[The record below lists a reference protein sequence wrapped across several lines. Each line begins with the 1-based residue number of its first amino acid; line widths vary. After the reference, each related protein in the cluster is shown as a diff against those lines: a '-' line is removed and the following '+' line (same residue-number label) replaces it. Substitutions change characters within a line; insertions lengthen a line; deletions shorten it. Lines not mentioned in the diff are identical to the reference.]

1 MGEVWRAHHPA
12 LKRDDALK
20 VLPDAFVANPERLAR
35 FHREAQVLASLNHPN
50 IAHVYG
56 FEDAGDAKA
65 LVMELV
71 EGPTLADRLAEGAIP
86 VHEALPIAAQ
96 IAEAIEAAHEHGIV
110 HRDLKP
116 ANVKVR
122 PDGTVKVLDFGLA
135 KAAEPAADLSRSQAL
150 SPTITAAAMTQ
161 AGVILGTAG
170 YMSPEQA
177 KGHAADKRSDI
188 WSFGCVLYEM
198 VTGRRAFEGEE
209 VGDTLASVIKSDP
222 DWSLLPSDLSPAVR
236 TLIEQCLVKDRRKR
250 IGDIAVA
257 RFVLTQQTALTTPAR
272 TTTTVPRSTPRM
284 RSALVLGALGAVA
297 LGAAVTWL
305 MMRTAPSR
313 PLQTRFSVEAVR
325 PITRNAFYRNVAISP
340 DGARLIYAGVGAGT
354 RQQLFVRRLDQLDT
368 QEMRGIPEGNSPFFS
383 PDGQSVGFFVA
394 SSTEL
399 KKAPIDGGAVISL
412 SKYSGTPRGATWGAN
427 DTIVFAT
434 NDTATGLFSVPAG
447 GGDPQILTRP
457 DPEKGEQDHL
467 FPAMLPGDRA
477 VVFTIA
483 RAGGS
488 VDDSHIAALDLESG
502 RTTTLVRGGS
512 HAIYVD
518 SGHLVYAA
526 AGGLRAVRFDPD
538 RLTISGDPVA
548 VVEQVQTLGSGA
560 AQFDVSRTGTLVFMP
575 GNEDAIA
582 SVARPMV
589 WVDRSGREQAIN
601 APAHGYVLPRLSP
614 DGKRVALDV
623 RDQTEDIWIWDLER
637 ETLTKLTTSVSSNTW
652 PIWTPT
658 GTHIVFTSARD
669 GRGQNLFRQRADF
682 TGVAERL
689 TTSVGTQHA
698 MSFSPDGKALVV
710 QTYGGNLVDLSL
722 MSMETLLSGKPATGT
737 IEPQPLV
744 RTPAGEAGAEISP
757 DGRWLAYYS
766 NISGRNEVYV
776 RAFPNVESGG
786 QWTIS
791 TAGGTRP
798 AWSRNGREMFYLDVN
813 GAMMAVP
820 VQTTPT
826 FSAGK
831 PTKLFDANWWAVLS
845 ARMYDVTAD
854 GQRFLAIKDL
864 SSDGESTTP
873 QTFTVVVNW
882 IEELKQP

>member
-1 MGEVWRAHHPA
+1 
-12 LKRDDALK
+12 
-20 VLPDAFVANPERLAR
+20 
-35 FHREAQVLASLNHPN
+35 
-50 IAHVYG
+50 
-56 FEDAGDAKA
+56 
-65 LVMELV
+65 
-71 EGPTLADRLAEGAIP
+71 
-86 VHEALPIAAQ
+86 
-96 IAEAIEAAHEHGIV
+96 
-110 HRDLKP
+110 
-116 ANVKVR
+116 
-122 PDGTVKVLDFGLA
+122 
-135 KAAEPAADLSRSQAL
+135 
-150 SPTITAAAMTQ
+150 MTQ

-177 KGHAADKRSDI
+177 KGHVADKRSDI

-198 VTGRRAFEGEE
+198 VTGRRAFHGEE

-236 TLIEQCLVKDRRKR
+236 ALIEQCLVKDRRKR

-257 RFVLTQQTALTTPAR
+257 RFVLAQQTALTTPAR
-272 TTTTVPRSTPRM
+272 TTTTVARSTARM
-284 RSALVLGALGAVA
+284 RAALVLGALAAVA
-297 LGAAVTWL
+297 LGAAVTWV
-305 MMRTAPSR
+305 MTRTAPSP

-325 PITRNAFYRNVAISP
+325 PLTRNAFYRNIAISP
-340 DGARLIYAGVGAGT
+340 DGTRLIYAGVGAGQ

-368 QEMRGIPEGNSPFFS
+368 QELRGIPEGNSPFFS
-383 PDGQSVGFFVA
+383 PDGQAVGFFVG
-394 SSTEL
+394 SEL
-399 KKAPIDGGAVISL
+399 KKVPVDGGAVISL
-412 SKYSGTPRGATWGAN
+412 CRYSGTPRGATWGAN
-427 DTIVFAT
+427 DTIVFAS
-434 NDTATGLFSVPAG
+434 NDPATGLFSVPAG

-457 DPEKGEQDHL
+457 DTDKGEQDHL
-467 FPAMLPGDRA
+467 FPSMLPGDRA

-483 RAGGS
+483 RGGS
-488 VDDSHIAALDLESG
+488 IDDSHVAVLELDTG
-502 RTTTLVRGGS
+502 RTTTLLRGGS

-538 RLTISGDPVA
+538 RLTISGDPLA

-560 AQFDVSRTGTLVFMP
+560 AHFDVSRTGTLVFMP
-575 GNEDAIA
+575 GNEDAVA
-582 SVARPMV
+582 SAARPMV
-589 WVDRSGREQAIN
+589 WVDRSGREQTIN

-614 DGKRVALDV
+614 DGKRVALDI

-652 PIWTPT
+652 PIWTPD
-658 GTHIVFTSARD
+658 GTHILFTSARD

-689 TTSVGTQHA
+689 STSVGTQHA
-698 MSFSPDGKALVV
+698 TSFSPDGKALVV
-710 QTYGGNLVDLSL
+710 QTYGGNVVDLSL

-737 IEPQPLV
+737 IEPQPLI

-766 NISGRNEVYV
+766 NSSGRNEVYV

-791 TAGGTRP
+791 TTGGTRP
-798 AWSRNGREMFYLDVN
+798 AWSRNGRELFYLDGN

-831 PTKLFDANWWAVLS
+831 PAKLFDANWWAVLTV
-845 ARMYDVTAD
+845 RMYDVTAD

-864 SSDGESTTP
+864 SSDSESATP

-882 IEELKQP
+882 IEELKQKRP